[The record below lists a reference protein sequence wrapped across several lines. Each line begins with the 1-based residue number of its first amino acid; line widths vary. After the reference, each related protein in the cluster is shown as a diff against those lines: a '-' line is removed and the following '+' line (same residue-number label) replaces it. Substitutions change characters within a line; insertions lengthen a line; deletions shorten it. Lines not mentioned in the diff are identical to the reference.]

1 VIYIAE
7 DCPGCQ
13 VLAAV
18 MKRAAD
24 ALAGGAGAVVG
35 AGLGSLAA
43 TRVGDPSLVQRGR
56 IAGAMMAPQ
65 LIERGAL
72 AIRDKVKQ
80 SRKQKKR
87 SKMLSKNLAT
97 VNKKARKKDGSLKKG
112 WTQSKIMKT
121 AHRMCK

>member
-1 VIYIAE
+1 MIYIAE

-13 VLAAV
+13 VLADV
-18 MKRAAD
+18 MRRAAD
-24 ALAGGAGAVVG
+24 SLAGGAGAVVG
-35 AGLGSLAA
+35 AGLGGLMTAR
-43 TRVGDPSLVQRGR
+43 TGDPSHVARMRALGALAAPRLV
-56 IAGAMMAPQ
+56 
-65 LIERGAL
+65 EDTAL

-97 VNKKARKKDGSLKKG
+97 VNKRARKKNGALKKG
-112 WTQSKIMKT
+112 WSQKRIMQT